1 LGRLDAVNAAAISAH
16 YGSVSVVT
24 FVTGMEVLSG
34 QALPAA
40 GYMVAVLAIMET
52 PAIITGL
59 LLAQRAGAS
68 KARPPA
74 ELLHETLTNGSVVL
88 LIGSFI
94 IGLVAGKTGFA
105 PIAQVFEGAF
115 RGFCACSC

>member
-1 LGRLDAVNAAAISAH
+1 M
-16 YGSVSVVT
+16 SVVT